1 MTSRRLLVMAAGTG
15 ACNNLVRSLRA
26 GDAEVDIVGCN
37 DDRFTLKQS
46 SADRL
51 YLTPPVTAVEFESA
65 LLRLLDHEKIDLVIP
80 SGDGDVVA
88 LSTLRDKLG
97 SRCFLPEAQVIDLC
111 QDKFD
116 LGQFLAA
123 RGVPVPAPC
132 AVTRLDGIGAI
143 FKQLGR
149 PRPLWCRVRAGSRSL
164 GAAPVNT
171 VRQARAWIRYWQEM
185 RGIPADRFTLSEYLP
200 GRDFMCMSLWR
211 DGQMVLVT
219 TFEKLSYF
227 GGEAYPSGTSSL
239 SSLAKTI
246 LDSRLVD
253 ISNQAIRALSPTAS
267 GAFSVDLKENSEGV
281 PCITEINAGRF
292 FIGMT
297 SFDQVS
303 KHNSS
308 IAYVRLALG
317 EPIDLQDGY
326 VTVPDHYVVRD
337 LDTLPGVFSAD
348 ALFAGINP
356 WLADGRSRPQT

>member
-1 MTSRRLLVMAAGTG
+1 MAAGTG
-15 ACNNLVRSLRA
+15 ACNNLVRSLKA
-26 GDAEVDIVGCN
+26 GDPEVYIVGCN

-51 YLTPPVTAVEFESA
+51 YLTPPVAAEEFGPA

-80 SGDGDVVA
+80 SGDGDVLA
-88 LSTLRDKLG
+88 LSALRDKLG
-97 SRCFLPEAQVIDLC
+97 SRGFLPEAQLIDLC

-116 LGQFLAA
+116 LTQFLAA
-123 RGVPVPAPC
+123 RGVPVPATC
-132 AVTRLDGIGAI
+132 AVTDLKELGAI

-149 PRPLWCRVRAGSRSL
+149 RRPLWCRVRAGSRSL

-171 VRQARAWIRYWQEM
+171 VRQARGWIRYWEEM
-185 RGIPADRFTLSEYLP
+185 RGIPADRFTISEYLP

-246 LDSRLVD
+246 IDNRLVD
-253 ISNQAIRALSPTAS
+253 ISSQAIRALSPTAS

-297 SFDQVS
+297 AFDQVS
-303 KHNSS
+303 TYNTS
-308 IAYVRLALG
+308 IAYVRLAHH
-317 EPIDLQDGY
+317 EPIDLPDAY
-326 VTVPDHYVVRD
+326 VTIPDHYVVRD

-348 ALFAGINP
+348 ALFSSVIP
-356 WLADGRSRPQT
+356 WSADGPSRPAT

>member
-1 MTSRRLLVMAAGTG
+1 MSSRRLLVMAAGTG

-26 GDAEVDIVGCN
+26 GDPEVYIVGCN

-51 YLTPPVTAVEFESA
+51 YLTPPVAAEEFESA

-80 SGDGDVVA
+80 SGDGDVLA

-116 LGQFLAA
+116 LTQFLAA
-123 RGVPVPAPC
+123 RGVPVPATC
-132 AVTRLDGIGAI
+132 VVTQLDGLGAT

-149 PRPLWCRVRAGSRSL
+149 HRPLWCRVRAGSRSL

-171 VRQARAWIRYWQEM
+171 VRQARGWIRYWEEM

-227 GGEAYPSGTSSL
+227 GGEAYPSGKSSL

-246 LDSRLVD
+246 IDTRLVD
-253 ISNQAIRALSPTAS
+253 ISSQAIRAVSPTAS
-267 GAFSVDLKENSEGV
+267 GAFSVDLKENREGV

-292 FIGMT
+292 PSGTNI
-297 SFDQVS
+297 FDLTGRV
-303 KHNSS
+303 NL
-308 IAYVRLALG
+308 AATFVRVALDERVAVR
-317 EPIDLQDGY
+317 EPYDPAEGY
-326 VTVPDHYVVRD
+326 YSVRD
-337 LDTLPGVFSAD
+337 LDTLTGVFHAD
-348 ALFAGINP
+348 ELFDKIVDA
-356 WLADGRSRPQT
+356 RQ

>member
-123 RGVPVPAPC
+123 RGVPAEQIARVHSPMGLELNAETPEEI
-132 AVTRLDGIGAI
+132 AVSMLAEIIQIRRGGTGERMAHE
-143 FKQLGR
+143 
-149 PRPLWCRVRAGSRSL
+149 PSL
-164 GAAPVNT
+164 
-171 VRQARAWIRYWQEM
+171 QE
-185 RGIPADRFTLSEYLP
+185 P
-200 GRDFMCMSLWR
+200 G
-211 DGQMVLVT
+211 
-219 TFEKLSYF
+219 
-227 GGEAYPSGTSSL
+227 
-239 SSLAKTI
+239 
-246 LDSRLVD
+246 
-253 ISNQAIRALSPTAS
+253 
-267 GAFSVDLKENSEGV
+267 
-281 PCITEINAGRF
+281 
-292 FIGMT
+292 
-297 SFDQVS
+297 
-303 KHNSS
+303 
-308 IAYVRLALG
+308 
-317 EPIDLQDGY
+317 
-326 VTVPDHYVVRD
+326 
-337 LDTLPGVFSAD
+337 
-348 ALFAGINP
+348 
-356 WLADGRSRPQT
+356 